1 MNKLKVYAIW
11 CGTALEKSRCV
22 FVTEQGSRVMAD
34 LTAES
39 ELEARELMGAKA
51 VYLTSAVR
59 NFNTPVGP
67 DPAVDFEATPQYDT
81 YDLEFVGEAD
91 RSRYPELVAML
102 GLS

>member
-22 FVTEQGSRVMAD
+22 FVTEQGSRVMSD

-39 ELEARELMGAKA
+39 ELEARTLMES
-51 VYLTSAVR
+51 VSLYLAAAAR
-59 NFNTPVGP
+59 NFNTPLGP
-67 DPAVDFEATPQYDT
+67 NPDEDFEATPQYDT